1 MHEYLVDGIGS
12 SGVMT
17 DEAEWLAGLYR
28 RRELTTDLGVLPPLK
43 LPRRVS
49 FKSVPS
55 GLLA

>member
-1 MHEYLVDGIGS
+1 MDGIGS

-49 FKSVPS
+49 LKSVPS